1 MFSGLQVSTMSKTAE
16 QQLLGQ
22 LEAYVNSEGKLAAV
36 LTTCKVG
43 MLFTSQPLPYSIAG
57 FELGPGWRTE
67 VIYRCSGASKASD
80 TVSMS

>member
-1 MFSGLQVSTMSKTAE
+1 MSKTAE
-16 QQLLGQ
+16 QQLLRQ

-36 LTTCKVG
+36 LTMLATCKAG
-43 MLFTSQPLPYSIAG
+43 MLFTSEPLPYAIAG
-57 FELGPGWRTE
+57 HELGPGWRTE